1 MHSAVASLH
10 AIVASPQAVVASFYA
25 RVASPHADVASPY
38 SIVASLLDVLD
49 TLHGDV
55 MVRISRQIFED
66 IYYEKVN
73 HPLKGGNNL
82 SKIQIPSSGV
92 RPFQTKLTNIINN

>member
-1 MHSAVASLH
+1 MACELASTAFTVRAVIASQ
-10 AIVASPQAVVASFYA
+10 QAVVASFYA

-38 SIVASLLDVLD
+38 SIVASLLDVLA

-55 MVRISRQIFED
+55 MVRISRQTFED

-92 RPFQTKLTNIINN
+92 RPFQN